1 MSVTQSNNQ
10 SSKAMWPFE
19 GLSLASATAL
29 ANVASFALIACVLGG
44 LVSGF
49 VLVQTTGV
57 KERHLSGARNELR
70 QKLSNLESEL
80 EKTKAAAADANGRA
94 AEAQTQLEQLKAS
107 RVARDEQ
114 APPPNARARETQ
126 ASPREVQVSPREP
139 QASPRE
145 VQAPPREAQ
154 TPPRE
159 ASTPPARPAGSRAL
173 SDQQIQLLIQRMSS
187 FKGHHVTVGASP
199 ATAESGGFADQLVLA
214 LKSAGVSANRNDAS
228 AGIQVGSA
236 RGVVARYVTGNDRG
250 AQFAKSL
257 AEQLSSDGIAA
268 KATGG
273 LVEEIMKELVKLG
286 RGINDPANE
295 WVVIA
300 VGNKA

>member
-19 GLSLASATAL
+19 GLSLASASAL

-57 KERHLSGARNELR
+57 KERHLSGVPNELR

-107 RVARDEQ
+107 RVQREEPAL
-114 APPPNARARETQ
+114 PPNARPRELQ
-126 ASPREVQVSPREP
+126 APTRDAPASQREVQVSPREP
-139 QASPRE
+139 QTSPRE
-145 VQAPPREAQ
+145 AQASPREAQ

-159 ASTPPARPAGSRAL
+159 TSTPPS
-173 SDQQIQLLIQRMSS
+173 
-187 FKGHHVTVGASP
+187 
-199 ATAESGGFADQLVLA
+199 
-214 LKSAGVSANRNDAS
+214 
-228 AGIQVGSA
+228 
-236 RGVVARYVTGNDRG
+236 
-250 AQFAKSL
+250 
-257 AEQLSSDGIAA
+257 
-268 KATGG
+268 
-273 LVEEIMKELVKLG
+273 
-286 RGINDPANE
+286 
-295 WVVIA
+295 
-300 VGNKA
+300 